1 MNDGDQT
8 SDQINPFE
16 GISFGPSWTRDD
28 AEENYIQINRY
39 SSRDFQKSEKRSGD
53 RRDNR
58 YDGKRRDV
66 ERNRFRDDTSR
77 PPRNDR
83 RENGTSDI
91 SAPNNRKAFR
101 KPPRPVRPPAPY
113 AVNFLPAQNALA
125 LIAHKVFAANRA
137 MSLHDIV
144 KLFYK
149 EPESILV
156 RILPKKDQPEQTY
169 HQCRFC
175 GWFTTDREKLNQHL
189 LSHLTDY
196 FDPVEVDIPAPT
208 GNFSSVARCGITGK
222 LLAPPNYHTYNKRI
236 LEMLNGP
243 CAGMSEAEY
252 RSRIE
257 LVTDPEVIEQ
267 WRTEASKE
275 TLWVR
280 KEELPAADPLSR
292 NKPSAKHAKKDAQ
305 KAAAPASAEA
315 PATPAEPSGDAAE
328 TPAPEAAPAA
338 EPVPEVKRYT
348 RNEAEQIFKTEI
360 AERLRRSVTQVTCS
374 HAVSLTLPDPDMI
387 EEIRDAWRKEQ
398 TLYVNSLFFA
408 VRGGLRS
415 RKLFLFR
422 ASDAHREEFVT
433 PIEPKPINAA
443 STVAEIKEI
452 LDYVTVHTGTTQ
464 TELLEALVPE
474 GTPEN
479 KANLIRKQLEFLIRR
494 GHLIAYTNGILA
506 LPEQHPFYRNLN
518 SPAPKTS
525 KVPAPEAPAPETPA
539 PEATAPEAPAPEAPA
554 PEAPAPEAPA
564 PEAPAPEAPAPE
576 APAPEAPAPEAPV
589 PEA

>member
-8 SDQINPFE
+8 SDQTNPFE

-28 AEENYIQINRY
+28 AEENYIKINRF
-39 SSRDFQKSEKRSGD
+39 SSRDLYQNEKRSGD

-58 YDGKRRDV
+58 HDGKRRDF
-66 ERNRFRDDTSR
+66 ERNRFRDDASR
-77 PPRNDR
+77 APRNDR
-83 RENGTSDI
+83 RDNGSPAI
-91 SAPNNRKAFR
+91 SPQNRKSFQ
-101 KPPRPVRPPAPY
+101 KPPRYVRPPAPY
-113 AVNFLPAQNALA
+113 AVSFLPAQNALT

-144 KLFYK
+144 KLFFK

-175 GWFTTDREKLNQHL
+175 DWFTTDREKLNQHL
-189 LSHLTDY
+189 LSHLADY
-196 FDPVEVDIPAPT
+196 FAPVEVDVPAPT
-208 GNFSSVARCGITGK
+208 GNFSAVARCGITGK

-252 RSRIE
+252 RARIE

-267 WRTEASKE
+267 WRKEASKDI
-275 TLWVR
+275 LWVR

-292 NKPSAKHAKKDAQ
+292 NKPSGKQAKKEAQ
-305 KAAAPASAEA
+305 KPDVSAPAAP
-315 PATPAEPSGDAAE
+315 TPAETPDAASETPAAE
-328 TPAPEAAPAA
+328 TPAPETPAE

-348 RNEAEQIFKTEI
+348 RNEAEEIFKSEI
-360 AERLRRSVTQVTCS
+360 APRLRRSATQVTCS

-422 ASDAHREEFVT
+422 ASDARREEFVT
-433 PIEPKPINAA
+433 PVEPKPINAA

-464 TELLEALVPE
+464 TELLEALTPE
-474 GTPEN
+474 GTPED

-506 LPEQHPFYRNLN
+506 LPEPHPFYRNLN
-518 SPAPKTS
+518 SPAPKKAKPSAPEATAQEAPPPDA
-525 KVPAPEAPAPETPA
+525 PAPEAPAPEV
-539 PEATAPEAPAPEAPA
+539 PAPEAPA
-554 PEAPAPEAPA
+554 PEAPAPEATAPEGPA

-576 APAPEAPAPEAPV
+576 A
-589 PEA
+589 

>member
-8 SDQINPFE
+8 SDQTNPFE

-28 AEENYIQINRY
+28 AEENYIKINRF
-39 SSRDFQKSEKRSGD
+39 SSRDSYQNEKRSGD

-58 YDGKRRDV
+58 HEGKRRDF
-66 ERNRFRDDTSR
+66 ERNRFRDDASR
-77 PPRNDR
+77 GPRNDR
-83 RENGTSDI
+83 RDNGSPAI
-91 SAPNNRKAFR
+91 SAQNRKPFH
-101 KPPRPVRPPAPY
+101 KPPRYVRPPAPY
-113 AVNFLPAQNALA
+113 AVNFLPAQNALT

-144 KLFYK
+144 KLFFK

-196 FDPVEVDIPAPT
+196 FDPVEVDVPAPT
-208 GNFSSVARCGITGK
+208 GNFSAVARCGITGK

-257 LVTDPEVIEQ
+257 LVTDSEVIEQ
-267 WRTEASKE
+267 WRKEASKE
-275 TLWVR
+275 ILWVR

-292 NKPSAKHAKKDAQ
+292 NKPSAKHAKKEAKKQ
-305 KAAAPASAEA
+305 QAAPA
-315 PATPAEPSGDAAE
+315 PAEETPDAAAE
-328 TPAPEAAPAA
+328 TPAPPETPAPEAPSPEAPA
-338 EPVPEVKRYT
+338 EESVPEAKRYT
-348 RNEAEQIFKTEI
+348 RNEAEEIFKTEI
-360 AERLRRSVTQVTCS
+360 VPRLRRSVTQVTCS

-464 TELLEALVPE
+464 TELLEALTPE
-474 GTPEN
+474 GTPEE

-506 LPEQHPFYRNLN
+506 LPEPHPFYRNLN
-518 SPAPKTS
+518 SPAPKAAKPS
-525 KVPAPEAPAPETPA
+525 ASEDPAPEAPAPEA
-539 PEATAPEAPAPEAPA
+539 SAPEAPAPEAPA

-564 PEAPAPEAPAPE
+564 PEA
-576 APAPEAPAPEAPV
+576 
-589 PEA
+589 